1 MSELKNLDI
10 QILNQFT
17 VQNEK
22 EIEKELKDEIEKN
35 HKKIIVL
42 DDDPTGVQ
50 TVHDV
55 SVYTDWSEESIR
67 SGFEE
72 KTRMFYILTNSRGFT
87 IEQTT
92 LCHKEIIERIDK
104 ISKKTGKEYLIISR
118 GDSTLRGHYPLETEL
133 LREGFEADG
142 TKRVDGEIICPFFKE
157 GGRYT
162 IENIHYVK
170 TGNQL
175 IPAGQTEFAK
185 DKTFGYQSSDLCEY
199 IEEKTKGQY
208 PAKSVTYITLKELRE
223 QQIDRIME
231 KLMKVQ
237 GFGKVVVN
245 AVDYYDLKVFTIAL
259 YRAMS
264 RGKNFM
270 FRTAAAL
277 VKVMGGVSDKPLL
290 TRKEMVVKESKNG
303 GIVVVGSHTKKTTSQ
318 MEELRKIEGLVFL
331 EFNSDLVLDEKAF
344 EKEII
349 ETVKKEEE
357 LIENGKTV
365 VVYTR
370 RKLLSVENDT
380 KEGALLRSVKIS
392 DAVQSLVGKLKV
404 TPAFVVAKGGIT
416 SSDIGTKALR
426 VKKANV
432 MGQICPGIPVWQTGK
447 ESKFPMTPYI
457 IFPGNVGEVT
467 TLREAVEI
475 LLA

>member
-303 GIVVVGSHTKKTTSQ
+303 GIVVVGSHKKKTTSQ

-392 DAVQSLVGKLKV
+392 D
-404 TPAFVVAKGGIT
+404 
-416 SSDIGTKALR
+416 
-426 VKKANV
+426 
-432 MGQICPGIPVWQTGK
+432 W
-447 ESKFPMTPYI
+447 
-457 IFPGNVGEVT
+457 
-467 TLREAVEI
+467 
-475 LLA
+475 

>member
-370 RKLLSVENDT
+370 RN
-380 KEGALLRSVKIS
+380 
-392 DAVQSLVGKLKV
+392 AVR
-404 TPAFVVAKGGIT
+404 I
-416 SSDIGTKALR
+416 
-426 VKKANV
+426 
-432 MGQICPGIPVWQTGK
+432 
-447 ESKFPMTPYI
+447 
-457 IFPGNVGEVT
+457 
-467 TLREAVEI
+467 
-475 LLA
+475 